1 MYQSTF
7 IKNIREYQPKFWLLH
22 LILPLLLAIFM
33 LFLYPSTG
41 LDALFIQPY
50 YDANSLSF
58 PLKQDWFLETIMH
71 TSLKYSI
78 VIIALGLLLFWI
90 LGLKVLDFKMQ
101 CFKKPCFE
109 MLSLKILGAKS
120 KTSKASCLQIYHQHF
135 LWVFVAMLIATT
147 AISILKHMSNHACP
161 WSLSI
166 YGGNQPLLALFE
178 TLPIGAAAG
187 HCFPGGHASGGFA
200 LMAFYFGFK
209 DTSANIANIKLAN
222 LGLLIGLLLGFAMG
236 WAQMMR
242 GAHFMSHNLWTA
254 WIVWMLLL
262 VQYLLWKPAIKD

>member
-1 MYQSTF
+1 MHLSIF

-22 LILPLLLAIFM
+22 LVLPILLAFFM
-33 LFLYPSTG
+33 LFLYPITG
-41 LDALFIQPY
+41 LDTLFIQPF

-58 PLKQDWFLETIMH
+58 PLKQDWFLENIMH
-71 TSLKYSI
+71 TSLKYL
-78 VIIALGLLLFWI
+78 VVVIALGLLIFWI
-90 LGLKVLDFKMQ
+90 FG
-101 CFKKPCFE
+101 
-109 MLSLKILGAKS
+109 LKILSVK
-120 KTSKASCLQIYHQHF
+120 SKASNRNYLRMYHQQF
-135 LWVFVAMLIATT
+135 LWVFVAMLITTT

-161 WSLSI
+161 WSLLI
-166 YGGNQPLLALFE
+166 YGGNQPLLTLFE
-178 TLPIGAAAG
+178 ALPIGATAG

-262 VQYLLWKPAIKD
+262 AQYLIWKPAIKD